1 MLLKLCRGFPLK
13 GDPEVLDVKIFFQ
26 GNPLYNIDLL
36 NILSYHLLKKEVI
49 QLMIQTNVF
58 Y

>member
-1 MLLKLCRGFPLK
+1 MLLKVCRGFPLK

-49 QLMIQTNVF
+49 QLIIL
-58 Y
+58 